1 MKEFIMAIKL
11 NVEGMTCNHCKMA
24 VTKALTELEG
34 VSSVEVHLQEGTVD
48 VDYDET
54 KVNVEKLKEAI
65 EDQGYDVK

>member
-1 MKEFIMAIKL
+1 MEECIMTIKL

-24 VTKALTELEG
+24 VTKALIALEG
-34 VSSVEVHLQEGTVD
+34 VSNVEVHLQEGTVD

-54 KVNVEKLKEAI
+54 KVNVEKLKEVI